1 MTQVQIGAAVEPNPA
16 NPTGHLGKCDKCT
29 QVQTGAEDKLQ
40 TVPESVLTFIT
51 AARWK
56 ATQRAKAHE
65 YTHRDW
71 GDVEGFYELVK
82 LIRAAG
88 YDGKFQGRKYRYLN
102 VGEFTYWTMGAP
114 LEYTIIINRRRT
126 ENQPS
131 TSAPTA
137 RPAKRRGRV
146 SYPTD
151 SGRRCSV
158 CGAAGRLVKRPG
170 SEREKSLVCSNPL
183 CSVTIQPSVGRLI
196 GEPNQGAANLP
207 PLCQA
212 NAGRAAGKR
221 SKRKRGK
228 K

>member
-1 MTQVQIGAAVEPNPA
+1 MTQLQSDAAVEPNPA

-29 QVQTGAEDKLQ
+29 QVQKDPAVKLQ
-40 TVPESVLTFIT
+40 TIPESVLTFIA

-56 ATQRAKAHE
+56 ASQHVKPHE

-82 LIRAAG
+82 LIRTAG
-88 YDGKFQGRKYRYLN
+88 YDGVFQKRKYRYLD
-102 VGEFTYWTMGAP
+102 VGEFTYWTMGMA
-114 LEYTIIINRRRT
+114 LEITIIINRRRT
-126 ENQPS
+126 EDQS
-131 TSAPTA
+131 TAPAPTA

-183 CSVTIQPSVGRLI
+183 CGVTIQPSVGRLI
-196 GEPNQGAANLP
+196 GEPNKENG
-207 PLCQA
+207 
-212 NAGRAAGKR
+212 GGK
-221 SKRKRGK
+221 
-228 K
+228 